1 MKLFTHQ
8 SVKTHQRIHTGE
20 VPYECNSCHKRF
32 KKLTNLKVH
41 QRVHTREVPFEC
53 KTCKKDSSR
62 LVL

>member
-41 QRVHTREVPFEC
+41 QEFTQEKYHLSVKHAR
-53 KTCKKDSSR
+53 KIQAG
-62 LVL
+62 